1 MDSIQDEDRTQ
12 NKKRI
17 QEMKSAVGKAAAALV
32 EPGMIVGLG
41 SGSTAAVVV
50 DEIGKRW
57 QAGALSNIVGVS
69 TSFQSSLLAT
79 ECGIPMRTLND
90 VDHIDLAIDGAD
102 EVDPAKNLIKGGGAC
117 QTREK
122 LVDSRAE
129 RLVIVV
135 DSGKLVNEL
144 GSTMPLPVEV
154 LPEAYRQVMKELEG
168 LGGTPELR
176 MAVRKAGPV
185 VSDQGNLIVDARFSQ
200 LTNPAD
206 LEKTINNIPG
216 VLENGLFINM
226 ADEILVGRISD
237 SDSLSVARIS

>member
-1 MDSIQDEDRTQ
+1 MDSIEEST
-12 NKKRI
+12 RI
-17 QEMKSAVGKAAAALV
+17 QAMKNQVGKAAAAMV
-32 EPGMIVGLG
+32 QPGMIVGLG

-57 QAGALSNIVGVS
+57 QAGELSNLVGVA

-79 ECGIPMRTLND
+79 ERGIPMRTLND

-122 LVDSRAE
+122 LVDSRAD

-135 DSGKLVNEL
+135 DSSKLVEEL

-154 LPEAYRQVMKELEG
+154 LPEAYRQVMQALEG
-168 LGGTPELR
+168 LGGRPELR

-185 VSDQGNLIVDARFSQ
+185 VSDQGNLIVDATFTE
-200 LTNPAD
+200 LIDPAG
-206 LEKTINNIPG
+206 LERTINNIPG
-216 VLENGLFINM
+216 VLENGLFVDM
-226 ADEILVGRISD
+226 ADEILAGRIGEDGSTNVE
-237 SDSLSVARIS
+237 SIA